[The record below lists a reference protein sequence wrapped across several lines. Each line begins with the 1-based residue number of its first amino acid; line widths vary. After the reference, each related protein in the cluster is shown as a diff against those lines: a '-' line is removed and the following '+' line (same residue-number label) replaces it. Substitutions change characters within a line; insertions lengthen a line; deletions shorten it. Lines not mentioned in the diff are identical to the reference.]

1 MHEFPPFRNIVLVA
15 AGKLEKPLA
24 VFTLVTEAHYQGGE
38 REAWGTLLQAHM
50 PVSRPEFSTA

>member
-38 REAWGTLLQAHM
+38 RVAPGTHASL
-50 PVSRPEFSTA
+50 TA